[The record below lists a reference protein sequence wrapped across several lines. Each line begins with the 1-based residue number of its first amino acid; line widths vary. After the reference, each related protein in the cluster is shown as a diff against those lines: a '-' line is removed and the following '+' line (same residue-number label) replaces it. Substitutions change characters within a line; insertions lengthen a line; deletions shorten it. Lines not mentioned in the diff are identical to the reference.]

1 MSHTPPESPPP
12 TPIVRRPPLGWCCP
26 LGGSSLDDAHRSP
39 ARSST
44 SRSVPNVASDR
55 GGHHTDSVTVRS
67 PTVTETVPC
76 GLPTIARYGS
86 GGVVYPLVTEMLPVS
101 SVVVMD

>member
-1 MSHTPPESPPP
+1 MSHEPPESARPA
-12 TPIVRRPPLGWCCP
+12 PIVRRPPLGWGCH
-26 LGGSSLDDAHRSP
+26 LGGSSLDDDHRSP

-44 SRSVPNVASDR
+44 SRSVPNVDSDWER
-55 GGHHTDSVTVRS
+55 HHTDSVTVRS

-86 GGVVYPLVTEMLPVS
+86 EGVVYPLVTEMLPVS
-101 SVVVMD
+101 SVVLMD